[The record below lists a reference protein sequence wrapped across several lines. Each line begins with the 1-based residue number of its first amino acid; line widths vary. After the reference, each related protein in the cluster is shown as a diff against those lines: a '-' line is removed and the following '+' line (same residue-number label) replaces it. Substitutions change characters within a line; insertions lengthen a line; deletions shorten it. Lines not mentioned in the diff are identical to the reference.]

1 VVIWLAEVAMEV
13 RRNMPPLMEHQV
25 SGLSP
30 RNTRFRISA
39 IDELARSVGEQL
51 NCKLLQ
57 ARERRTF
64 MARADYFKLPQTEL
78 WFCSYDIPVSL
89 LFSEGDFFRVQF
101 RSAGQ
106 GATEVDG
113 ATIPVTQSAGCITTR
128 NATIHFEAGFEQVVW
143 RIPSDVVVKKLAVLT
158 GMPVT
163 NDVVFNPVLDLSR
176 SNYDTLSSLLACVIG
191 KIQAATTQPNK
202 LVLAE
207 LEQAML
213 VSLLC
218 QSDHNWRANLDGNVS
233 SIVPWQVRRVEEYL
247 AEHWRQ
253 PLDISALAAQTGA
266 SVRSIF
272 RSFQQF
278 RGYTPG
284 EFFRQ
289 QRLIHAKDLLLDPHA
304 DHSIAAV
311 AAACGFNDASHFAKE
326 FHEAFGETPSAMRR
340 RR

>member
-1 VVIWLAEVAMEV
+1 
-13 RRNMPPLMEHQV
+13 MEHRL

-30 RNTRFRISA
+30 RNTRFRVSA
-39 IDELARSVGEQL
+39 VDELARSVGEQL
-51 NCKLLQ
+51 NGKLLQ
-57 ARERRTF
+57 AGRRRAF

-101 RSAGQ
+101 CSAGA
-106 GATEVDG
+106 GATEIGG
-113 ATIPVTQSAGCITTR
+113 AIIPVAERAGCITAR
-128 NATIHFEAGFEQVVW
+128 NATIHFETGFEQVVW
-143 RIPSDVVVKKLAVLT
+143 RVPRDVVVKKLAVLT

-163 NDVVFNPVLDLSR
+163 NDVVFNPVLDLARR
-176 SNYDTLSSLLACVIG
+176 SYDTLSSVLACVIG
-191 KIQAATTQPNK
+191 KIQAATTQPNR

-218 QSDHNWRANLDGNVS
+218 QSDHNWRATLDGAVPAA
-233 SIVPWQVRRVEEYL
+233 VPWQVRRVEEYL
-247 AEHWRQ
+247 AEHWQQ
-253 PLDISALAAQTGA
+253 PLDISAVASLTGA

-284 EFFRQ
+284 EFIRQ
-289 QRLIHAKDLLLDPHA
+289 QRLIHAKALLLDPNA
-304 DHSIAAV
+304 EHSIAAV

-326 FHEAFGETPSAMRR
+326 FHQAFGETPSAMRR
-340 RR
+340 HK